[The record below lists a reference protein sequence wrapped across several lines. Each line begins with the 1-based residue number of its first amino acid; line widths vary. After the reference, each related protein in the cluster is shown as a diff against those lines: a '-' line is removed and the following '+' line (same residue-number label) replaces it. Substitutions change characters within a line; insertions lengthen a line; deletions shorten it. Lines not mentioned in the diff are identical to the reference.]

1 MSTECSI
8 CLEPYRDASSI
19 PCGHIFCFPC
29 LQGHIFK
36 TSKDGL
42 NAACRTCKLDF
53 TFVTPDATLVME
65 PLRKHMHATIRKVFV
80 DINTNEFD
88 DLKAAYKK
96 QADEL
101 KDAEKRVKEL
111 EKKLKSAEMKLKAS
125 EPKAAEDKV
134 RIQEAECVIMNIP
147 DFGQAGLTSAR
158 LPSKL
163 AAQPT
168 NIEEMH
174 GFRAHVCMG
183 FATLYLRN
191 PPQTRTE
198 SDEWPAIVAHLCLAQ
213 LSER

>member
-29 LQGHIFK
+29 LQGYIFK

-42 NAACRTCKLDF
+42 SATCPTCKLDF
-53 TFVTPDATLVME
+53 TFVTPDARLVME

-88 DLKAAYKK
+88 DIKAAYKK

-111 EKKLKSAEMKLKAS
+111 EKKLKNTETKL
-125 EPKAAEDKV
+125 E
-134 RIQEAECVIMNIP
+134 EAEK
-147 DFGQAGLTSAR
+147 QSEE
-158 LPSKL
+158 
-163 AAQPT
+163 AAPKRSS
-168 NIEEMH
+168 ISS
-174 GFRAHVCMG
+174 G
-183 FATLYLRN
+183 
-191 PPQTRTE
+191 
-198 SDEWPAIVAHLCLAQ
+198 IVDLQ
-213 LSER
+213 LDGDLELDDAYTIGP